1 MELPDVSAHMCTSPM
16 HTHTHTCVWVSLCVP
31 HPFCQQQEVLTGH
44 KFARRLVNETL
55 LYLHFFPARCFFFF
69 SSTSTF
75 SWLPLALAAL
85 LLALSNIFSQ
95 LAVAIF
101 RLLPLKNGYLLSLPL
116 SPSLSVCLHV
126 EVAVGTISLPCR
138 MLLVSACS
146 LPPLP
151 CLSPS
156 PVALPVRLLNT
167 INTQFSSMFCLG
179 FASATGYTRRP
190 WFETLLS
197 SPQTVCFGRT
207 NSTELDRGDGRTGNT
222 GITRNPSEAYKYI

>member
-1 MELPDVSAHMCTSPM
+1 MKLCYIFIFSR
-16 HTHTHTCVWVSLCVP
+16 SL
-31 HPFCQQQEVLTGH
+31 FL
-44 KFARRLVNETL
+44 
-55 LYLHFFPARCFFFF
+55 FF
-69 SSTSTF
+69 SSTSSTF

-101 RLLPLKNGYLLSLPL
+101 RLLPLKNGYLLSPPSL
-116 SPSLSVCLHV
+116 SLSLSVCLP
-126 EVAVGTISLPCR
+126 ARCSCR
-138 MLLVSACS
+138 RHHFLALSHAAC
-146 LPPLP
+146 LRMFPIPLP

-207 NSTELDRGDGRTGNT
+207 SSTELDRGDGRTGNT

>member
-1 MELPDVSAHMCTSPM
+1 MSVRTCAHPHC
-16 HTHTHTCVWVSLCVP
+16 THTHTRVNGCVFVCVP

-55 LYLHFFPARCFFFF
+55 LYLHFFPARCFFF
-69 SSTSTF
+69 SSTSSTL

-101 RLLPLKNGYLLSLPL
+101 RLLPLKNGYLLLPPI
-116 SPSLSVCLHV
+116 SPSVCLP
-126 EVAVGTISLPCR
+126 ARCSCR
-138 MLLVSACS
+138 RHHFLALSHAAC
-146 LPPLP
+146 LRMFPTPTP

-179 FASATGYTRRP
+179 FASATGYTRPP

-207 NSTELDRGDGRTGNT
+207 SSAEIDRGDGRTGN
-222 GITRNPSEAYKYI
+222 RHYKEPI

>member
-16 HTHTHTCVWVSLCVP
+16 HTHTHVCMGVFVCVP

-55 LYLHFFPARCFFFF
+55 LYLHFFSRSLFLFC

-101 RLLPLKNGYLLSLPL
+101 RLLPLKNGYLLSPSLPL
-116 SPSLSVCLHV
+116 CL
-126 EVAVGTISLPCR
+126 
-138 MLLVSACS
+138 SAC
-146 LPPLP
+146 
-151 CLSPS
+151 
-156 PVALPVRLLNT
+156 
-167 INTQFSSMFCLG
+167 
-179 FASATGYTRRP
+179 
-190 WFETLLS
+190 TL
-197 SPQTVCFGRT
+197 
-207 NSTELDRGDGRTGNT
+207 
-222 GITRNPSEAYKYI
+222 